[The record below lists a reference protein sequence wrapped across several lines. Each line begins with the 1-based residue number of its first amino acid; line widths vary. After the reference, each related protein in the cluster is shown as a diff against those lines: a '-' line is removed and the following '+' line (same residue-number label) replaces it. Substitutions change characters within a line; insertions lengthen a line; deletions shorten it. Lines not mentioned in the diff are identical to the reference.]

1 LVSPKRRV
9 KESVYPNPLL
19 VLTNS
24 PSRSEPAKARLA
36 SLAVDH
42 RNYTRNA
49 RAWGPVRFALRLN
62 LSIGRFSN
70 LWVSGFHIHFR
81 SSVFST

>member
-1 LVSPKRRV
+1 MVSPKRRG

-42 RNYTRNA
+42 RDYTRNA
-49 RAWGPVRFALRLN
+49 RAWGPR
-62 LSIGRFSN
+62 
-70 LWVSGFHIHFR
+70 
-81 SSVFST
+81 